1 MGTPRFTN
9 DGIKTSKAS
18 MTYLVLEGMVIFKL
32 GGKNISIQNSSD
44 TTIVI
49 LDSRNW
55 SCGHFVITMVVT
67 TLDIAGLK
75 PYNFQNTKKFM
86 LKFKCKDVGFEC
98 GFVAK
103 GKTEDEILS
112 QCATH
117 ATKDHGMKPEEI
129 TDDLRN
135 QIKANIHKSLF

>member
-1 MGTPRFTN
+1 
-9 DGIKTSKAS
+9 
-18 MTYLVLEGMVIFKL
+18 
-32 GGKNISIQNSSD
+32 
-44 TTIVI
+44 
-49 LDSRNW
+49 
-55 SCGHFVITMVVT
+55 
-67 TLDIAGLK
+67 
-75 PYNFQNTKKFM
+75 M

-112 QCATH
+112 QCAIH

-135 QIKANIHKSLF
+135 QIKSNIHKSLF